1 MSDGRKRF
9 SGAEYRKKAKL
20 KKKKNNNLLN
30 RRPGR

>member
-20 KKKKNNNLLN
+20 KKKNNNLLN